1 MTPIKVAVHGALGK
15 VGKEVVKAVS
25 LDSDTYLVGTVDIK
39 AEGNKLTVPDS
50 KITVPLSTS
59 IEEIIHSTRPD
70 VIVDF
75 TIAKAAV
82 PAIHTALKDKV
93 HMVIGTTG
101 FSKDDLAEFDRLAK
115 ENGVGIVI
123 AANFAIGAVLMM
135 HMAKIAAKYFD
146 YAEIVELHHHL
157 KADAPSGTSIATARG
172 MAQSRGKSFLVT
184 PGPARG
190 KQIEGITI
198 HSVRLPGLMAHQEV
212 LLGTSGQTLTIRH
225 DTISREC
232 YMPGVMLAVK
242 EVINRKGLIFG
253 LDNLLGL

>member
-15 VGKEVVKAVS
+15 VGKEVVKAIN
-25 LDSDTYLVGTVDIK
+25 LDPGTMLVGAIDIK
-39 AEGNKLTVPDS
+39 ATENHIAVPDS
-50 KITVPLSTS
+50 NVSVPLSTS
-59 IEEIIHSTRPD
+59 LEEIIHGTRPD

-82 PAIHTALKDKV
+82 LAIRTAIKNKV
-93 HMVIGTTG
+93 HLVVGTTG
-101 FSKDDLAEFDRLAK
+101 FSKDELAEIDRMAK
-115 ENGVGIVI
+115 ENGVGVVI

-146 YAEIVELHHHL
+146 YAEIIELHHHL
-157 KADAPSGTSIATARG
+157 KADAPSGTSLATARG
-172 MAQSRGKSFLVT
+172 MAQSRGKPFQVT

-190 KQIEGITI
+190 EQVEGIPI